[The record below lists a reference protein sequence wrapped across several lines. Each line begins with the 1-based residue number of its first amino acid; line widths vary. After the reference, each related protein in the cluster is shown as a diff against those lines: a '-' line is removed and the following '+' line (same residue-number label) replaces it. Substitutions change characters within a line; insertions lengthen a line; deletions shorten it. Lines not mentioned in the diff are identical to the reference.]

1 MVQFLREDFNCTFFE
16 MKGCTGKKKKN
27 KNKNDNLIML
37 GGCFFRFPAYVMQ
50 VEGIEIPGASLLWS
64 SLIKAAVF
72 WLIDPRSSRDFDG
85 L

>member
-1 MVQFLREDFNCTFFE
+1 
-16 MKGCTGKKKKN
+16 
-27 KNKNDNLIML
+27 ML